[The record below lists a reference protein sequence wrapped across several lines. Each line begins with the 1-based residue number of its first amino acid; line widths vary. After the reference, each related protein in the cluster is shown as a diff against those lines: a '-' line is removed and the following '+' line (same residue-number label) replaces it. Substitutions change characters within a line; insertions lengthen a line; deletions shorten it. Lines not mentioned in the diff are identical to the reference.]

1 MQVSFIEQRGE
12 EVRRL
17 GKKAIPLG
25 KYLPAWL
32 ALGRGC
38 VNFFFF
44 CSHLQVSRVRM
55 SPRELNKATLVE
67 YSGRGAGFPRQAI
80 MYAYGCRQ
88 HPFVITVTKAKKS
101 KGYNKRN
108 RFNMESHFAVPC
120 YSITIAG
127 KWRKKCVYNH
137 YKRN

>member
-1 MQVSFIEQRGE
+1 MLIS
-12 EVRRL
+12 
-17 GKKAIPLG
+17 
-25 KYLPAWL
+25 
-32 ALGRGC
+32 
-38 VNFFFF
+38 FFF
-44 CSHLQVSRVRM
+44 CNHSQVGRVRM
-55 SPRELNKATLVE
+55 SPCELNKGTSVE
-67 YSGRGAGFPRQAI
+67 YSGRGAEFPRQAI

-108 RFNMESHFAVPC
+108 RFNMESDFAVPC
-120 YSITIAG
+120 YTIAGIPAIVPVITIAG